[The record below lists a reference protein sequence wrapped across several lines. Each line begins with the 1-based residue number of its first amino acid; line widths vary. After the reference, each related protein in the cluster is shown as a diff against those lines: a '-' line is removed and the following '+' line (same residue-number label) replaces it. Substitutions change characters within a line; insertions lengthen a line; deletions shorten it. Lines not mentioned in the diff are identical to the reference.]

1 MNFRLIL
8 KIAAVIFV
16 SVLVLIPI
24 SAVESLVSERQT
36 LRDQVVADM
45 AKSAGYAQTVA
56 GPFLVVPY
64 DKVVRTWTENAISK
78 EQRLVESVVRG
89 NIVLLP
95 KKLDVTGQLDIEERA
110 RGIYRARVFAL
121 GGKLSGTFTTPPS
134 YGVREALADY
144 TFGTPYL
151 ALGLSDVRGIGSGL
165 SLRIDGKESPFSPSV
180 APPGASS
187 ASALSSVLVGGVHAP
202 LERPSDVTGPRTF
215 DFAIELPLHGTG
227 DFRVVPVG
235 QETHVALR
243 SNWPHPSFVGEFLP
257 RSRSIGPEGFNAEW
271 TTSFFATNLESLA
284 ERCAAGASEGACT
297 ELGARNFGVDF
308 VDPVDHYLKSERAT
322 KYAFLFVALTF
333 AAFFLVEVLRQ
344 KAVHAVQYGLVGL
357 ALAVFFLLLLSLSE
371 HLGFAAAYAISS
383 AVSVLLIGYYVVPIV
398 GSFRGALGF
407 AGGLGG
413 LYGTL
418 YAILDSEDYALLTG
432 SLVVFAVLGL
442 AMTLTRRIDWSA
454 FGRGGGAES
463 APKPLGGEAA
473 SAG

>member
-1 MNFRLIL
+1 MNFRLIV
-8 KIAAVIFV
+8 KIAAVFFV
-16 SVLVLIPI
+16 SLLVLVPI
-24 SAVESLVSERQT
+24 NAVESLVSERQA
-36 LRDQVVADM
+36 LRDRVVTDM

-64 DKVVRTWTENAISK
+64 DKIVRTWSEDGVTK
-78 EQRLVESVVRG
+78 ERRLIESVVRG

-95 KKLDVTGQLDIEERA
+95 EALDVVGQLDIEERA
-110 RGIYRARVFAL
+110 RGIYRARVFSL
-121 GGKLSGTFTTPPS
+121 GAKLSGSFSVEPN
-134 YGVREALADY
+134 YGVREALGDY
-144 TFGTPYL
+144 TFGAPYL

-165 SLRIDGKESPFSPSV
+165 SLRIGDQETPFAPSV
-180 APPGASS
+180 APPGASH

-202 LERPSDVTGPRTF
+202 LAPPANVATPRNF
-215 DFAIELPLHGTG
+215 AFAIDLPLHGTG
-227 DFRVVPVG
+227 NFRVTPVG
-235 QETHVALR
+235 RETSVALR
-243 SNWPHPSFVGEFLP
+243 SNWPHPSFIGEFLP
-257 RSRSIGPEGFNAEW
+257 RSRAIGPKGFEAAW

-284 ERCAAGASEGACT
+284 ERCAAGDSEGACR

-371 HLGFAAAYAISS
+371 HLGFASAYAISS
-383 AVSVLLIGYYVVPIV
+383 VVSVLLIGYYVVPIV
-398 GSFRGALGF
+398 GGWRGALGF
-407 AGGLGG
+407 AGGLGA

-442 AMTLTRRIDWSA
+442 VMTLTRRIDWSA
-454 FGRGGGAES
+454 FGRGVPTQPPSPPLESTAGAS
-463 APKPLGGEAA
+463 
-473 SAG
+473 